1 MAKVLLY
8 HNPACSKSRGALEIL
23 EARGEALEIV
33 EYLKA
38 PLSETD
44 LGALLKRLDTSP
56 AALVRKDK
64 HFKELGLDPSAYGEG
79 VDPAA
84 VVAILVQHPRLMER
98 PVAVVGDRAV
108 IGRPPENVLKLLG

>member
-8 HNPACSKSRGALEIL
+8 HNPACSKSRGALELL
-23 EARGEALEIV
+23 EARGEELEIV

-38 PLSETD
+38 PLSEAD
-44 LGALLKRLDTSP
+44 LGALLIRLEGPP

-64 HFKELGLDPSAYGEG
+64 HFKELGLDPSAYADSAE
-79 VDPAA
+79 PAA

-98 PVAVVGDRAV
+98 PVAVVGERAV
-108 IGRPPENVLKLLG
+108 IGRPLENVLELLG